1 MTAVEWL
8 IWGALVCLV
17 FWAYQAIDIARH
29 WRRAVCRKTAPQRVP
44 HWARHGHLPPSTAKH
59 GRHARH

>member
-17 FWAYQAIDIARH
+17 FWAYQAIDIARYLPRVI
-29 WRRAVCRKTAPQRVP
+29 RRKPARPQIP
-44 HWARHGHLPPSTAKH
+44 HWARHGHLPPAPKH
-59 GRHARH
+59 GRHARR